1 MKSLNEIKNNLF
13 IGDALEVLSTY
24 PDECIDCIVTSPPYW
39 NLRDYEVDNQLGLEP
54 TPDEY
59 IRKLGNI
66 TKEMKRVLRSTGS
79 MWIVIADTYYGSTK
93 RKVKKLMSPRS
104 LTMIPSRLAL
114 ELLQQDW
121 IIVNKIIWKKP
132 NIMPRPIKRRF
143 IVDYEELF
151 FCVKQEGY
159 YFQTQYE
166 DFVTPN
172 LDKKKFKIGKKYQD
186 ENLILEHSSMQSF
199 FNRIGTGEVKGRLKR
214 AVWTIA
220 TSHNKSFHKA
230 PYPEKLIE
238 PILAACCPEGGLVLD
253 PFMGTGT
260 TAIVALKQG
269 KYYTGIDLDE
279 KAIEYANTQ
288 ILNYLKQLTIFS
300 DKTENNT

>member
-59 IRKLGNI
+59 IAKLGAI
-66 TKEMKRVLRSTGS
+66 TKEMKRVLKPTGS

-104 LTMIPSRLAL
+104 LTIIPSRLAL
-114 ELLQQDW
+114 ELLKQDW

-143 IVDYEELF
+143 NIDYEEIF
-151 FCVKQEGY
+151 FCVKGEGY

-166 DFVTPN
+166 PFAPN
-172 LDKKKFKIGKKYQD
+172 HKVKHKVNIGKKYQN
-186 ENLILEHSSMQSF
+186 ENLIMKEASVKRYYERLE
-199 FNRIGTGEVKGRLKR
+199 NGEIKGRLKR
-214 AVWTIA
+214 AVWEVSA
-220 TSHNKSFHKA
+220 SRNKSFHKA

-253 PFMGTGT
+253 PFIGTGT

-269 KYYTGIDLDE
+269 KYYTGIDLDA

>member
-114 ELLQQDW
+114 ELLKQDW

-143 IVDYEELF
+143 NIDYEEIF
-151 FCVKQEGY
+151 FCVKGEGY

-166 DFVTPN
+166 PFAPN
-172 LDKKKFKIGKKYQD
+172 HKVKHKVNIGQKYQN
-186 ENLILEHSSMQSF
+186 ENLIMKEASVKRYYERLE
-199 FNRIGTGEVKGRLKR
+199 NGEIKGRLKR
-214 AVWTIA
+214 AVWEVS
-220 TSHNKSFHKA
+220 TSCNKSFHKA

-288 ILNYLKQLTIFS
+288 ILKYLKQRTIFAEK
-300 DKTENNT
+300 D